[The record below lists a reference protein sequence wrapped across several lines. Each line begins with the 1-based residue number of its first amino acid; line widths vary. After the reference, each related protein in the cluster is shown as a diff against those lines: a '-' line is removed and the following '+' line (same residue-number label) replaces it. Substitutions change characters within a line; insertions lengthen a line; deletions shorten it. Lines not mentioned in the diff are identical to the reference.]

1 MKSLRRMIHFV
12 QPYKTQAILSLVLLL
27 GMVFA
32 DLLIP
37 RLTQRV
43 IDEGI
48 AKQDMGMILSTSLLM
63 LGAAVLS
70 ASFAVG
76 NTLLSVRVGMGVS
89 TDLRSA
95 LVRKVQTFS
104 FGNLD
109 RIQTGQ
115 LLVRT
120 TSDVHQVTTIVQ
132 MSLRILTRAPLWM
145 IGSVV
150 MLITT
155 SKQLALLMLALLPVI
170 GVIIGFFLTRARSMF
185 LSVQRKLDTLNQ
197 VMQENL
203 AGVRVVK
210 AFVRDEHENARF
222 DQANRDLMAENIK
235 VMQLT
240 AALLPTML
248 FLVNVAVV
256 GVVWLG
262 GQLAINGN
270 LTVGQIVGSINY
282 MSYSLFPMMMLGAMT
297 GPLSAA
303 DASAGRI
310 WEVLDGTAEVQDR
323 PNAQPPPNVTGRVA
337 FEDVCFSYNHDCHE
351 LVLQDINLVAEP
363 GQTVAILGATG
374 SGKSSLTYLIPRFY
388 DVERGRVTLDGVD
401 VRDIPLDALRTQMG
415 VALQEAVLFSG
426 TIRDNIRYGRPDA
439 SDEEVI
445 AAAKAAQ
452 AHDFITAF
460 PDGYDMLVGQRGVN
474 LSGGQKQRIAIARA
488 LLAQPKIL
496 ILDDS
501 TSAIDVE
508 TEAKI
513 QSALDELMAN
523 RTSFVIAQRISTVL
537 NADKIVVL
545 DRGQI
550 AAEGTHAE
558 LMASSPI
565 DQCPHPLLRHPGRRH
580 LCGQPRHPPGAEGEL
595 APPTGRCAARHLSL
609 HRVGDG
615 EHPLWASGPLL
626 KKRFS
631 PRPGWPTPTNSSAAC
646 PRGTIPSCRSAA
658 AT

>member
-1 MKSLRRMIHFV
+1 MKSLRRMIYFV
-12 QPYKTQAILSLVLLL
+12 KPYKAQAILALALLL
-27 GMVFA
+27 GMVAA

-48 AKQDMGMILSTSLLM
+48 AKQDLGMILATSLLM

-115 LLVRT
+115 LLVRA
-120 TSDVHQVTTIVQ
+120 TSDVNQVTTIVQ

-145 IGSVV
+145 MGSVV

-155 SKQLALLMLALLPVI
+155 SRQLALLMLALLPLI
-170 GVIIGFFLTRARSMF
+170 GIIIGFFLTRARSMF
-185 LSVQRKLDTLNQ
+185 LLVQRKLDTLNQ

-222 DQANRDLMAENIK
+222 DRANRDLTNENIK
-235 VMQLT
+235 VMQL
-240 AALLPTML
+240 AAMLLPTML
-248 FLVNVAVV
+248 FLVNLGVV

-270 LTVGQIVGSINY
+270 LTIGQIVASINY
-282 MSYSLFPMMMLGAMT
+282 MSYSLFPMMMLGGMT

-310 WEVLDGTAEVQDR
+310 WEVLDRTAEVQNR
-323 PNAQPPPNVTGRVA
+323 PDAHPLPNVTGRVA
-337 FEDVCFSYNHDCHE
+337 FEGVCFSYNSSPLRRSETDVTTQAVIASEAKQSPCCKEEIASSQRTLLAMTSADGLKSTHQPSQGFPP
-351 LVLQDINLVAEP
+351 VLQHINLVAEP
-363 GQTVAILGATG
+363 GQIVAILGATG
-374 SGKSSLTYLIPRFY
+374 SGKSSLIHLIPRFY

-401 VRDIPLDALRTQMG
+401 VRDIPLDALRAQMG
-415 VALQEAVLFSG
+415 IALQETVLFSG
-426 TIRDNIRYGRPDA
+426 SIRDNIRYGRPEATED
-439 SDEEVI
+439 EVI

-460 PDGYDMLVGQRGVN
+460 PDGYDTTVGQRGVN

-488 LLAQPKIL
+488 LLVQPKVL

-501 TSAIDVE
+501 TSAVDVE
-508 TEAKI
+508 TEAQI
-513 QSALDELMAN
+513 EVALEQLMADS
-523 RTSFVIAQRISTVL
+523 TTFVIAQRISTVL

-565 DQCPHPLLRHPGRRH
+565 YREIYESQLGN
-580 LCGQPRHPPGAEGEL
+580 GVTANG
-595 APPTGRCAARHLSL
+595 
-609 HRVGDG
+609 
-615 EHPLWASGPLL
+615 
-626 KKRFS
+626 
-631 PRPGWPTPTNSSAAC
+631 
-646 PRGTIPSCRSAA
+646 
-658 AT
+658 